1 MGRLIAFEYCV
12 LVYEARRAGRIG
24 ISAREGRPQLG
35 DTPVFSRLWLKG
47 GMLHRVLPFS
57 RDSETAIF
65 QRFTIFVLSRSVCE
79 PAPTGEIRPFLAVGA
94 GMANRTVLPDSVR
107 KVLMGLFELGNV
119 PSPSAGKPGKVH
131 YPSRYD

>member
-1 MGRLIAFEYCV
+1 MAFEYCV
-12 LVYEARRAGRIG
+12 LVYEAHRAGCIG
-24 ISAREGRPQLG
+24 ISARAGRPQLG
-35 DTPVFSRLWLKG
+35 DTPVFSRLWLKR
-47 GMLHRVLPFS
+47 GMLHCAPPFS

-65 QRFTIFVLSRSVCE
+65 QRFVIFVLSQFACG

-94 GMANRTVLPDSVR
+94 EMANRAVLPDPVR